1 MQLTRIYRGAIAGIA
16 ALALAAGVTGCTE
29 EAERELEKLERS
41 TTNNKTLNRR
51 VAAIPLGSSVDSV
64 KAKLGKPDNYQVMN
78 NNYGKTE
85 FLYYGQWQ
93 LSFEDGRLDSKNKY

>member
-1 MQLTRIYRGAIAGIA
+1 MTQIYRGAIACTA
-16 ALALAAGVTGCTE
+16 AVALAIGVTGCTE

-41 TTNNKTLNRR
+41 TTNNKAMNRK
-51 VAAIPLGSSVDSV
+51 VAAISLGSSIESV

-78 NNYGKTE
+78 SSYGKTE

-93 LSFEDGRLDSKNKY
+93 LSFEDGKLDSKNKY